1 MENLITQAVEIDIK
15 ATKKKSDP
23 LLGETLCKLQAAIQA
38 CGVSSIFGKKRMT
51 VPSLIGHH

>member
-38 CGVSSIFGKKRMT
+38 CGVSSIFGKK
-51 VPSLIGHH
+51 G

>member
-23 LLGETLCKLQAAIQA
+23 LLGETLCKLPAAIQA
-38 CGVSSIFGKKRMT
+38 CGVSFHIWEKKDD
-51 VPSLIGHH
+51 SS